1 MQVTEQ
7 VREYLKKPTFDNWQ
21 WDDPEML
28 VLMRQMFIDL
38 NITAKFNIEV
48 NALIILLGGS
58 FHLQNLLSVLVWLQ
72 KRINFLWTHVGISW
86 YNIYHVCTPTN
97 LDNVLETQISIRNI
111 LLHVR
116 RNEIFCDP
124 QTAITFH

>member
-48 NALIILLGGS
+48 NALIILLGAS
-58 FHLQNLLSVLVWLQ
+58 FHLQNFLSVLVWLQ
-72 KRINFLWTHVGISW
+72 KRINFLWTHV
-86 YNIYHVCTPTN
+86 CTPTN
-97 LDNVLETQISIRNI
+97 LDNVLETHISIRNI

-124 QTAITFH
+124 QTAVTFH